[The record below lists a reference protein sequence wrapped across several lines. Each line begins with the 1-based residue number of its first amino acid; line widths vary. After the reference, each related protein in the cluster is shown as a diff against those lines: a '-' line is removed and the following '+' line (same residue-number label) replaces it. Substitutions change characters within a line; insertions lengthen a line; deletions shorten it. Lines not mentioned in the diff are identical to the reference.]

1 MLNTNKNIE
10 IVRSHD
16 LYKWAK
22 NYKRLQNRFYG
33 NQYKLRRL
41 QQIEDFV
48 FLNNYTKVFHD
59 EEVHLDLNI
68 PTVATVEEA
77 DLILVTHQGYS
88 RFPMPGIVEQC
99 RTWLNHA
106 DLYLCLNSTYMNID
120 NQKIDISLDEDFL
133 KSITIYLKTM
143 LDDCVVVDMSRYL
156 KEDGE
161 YFTWSCPDRHYFIT
175 KAKR

>member
-22 NYKRLQNRFYG
+22 NYKRLQDRFYD
-33 NQYKLRRL
+33 NKYKIRRL

-48 FLNNYTKVFHD
+48 FLNDYKKVFHD
-59 EEVHLDLNI
+59 EEVRLDLEI

-88 RFPMPGIVEQC
+88 RFPMTGIVEQC
-99 RTWLNHA
+99 RAWLEKA
-106 DLYLCLNSTYMNID
+106 DLYLCLNSTYLNID
-120 NQKIDISLDEDFL
+120 NQKINVELDDNYL
-133 KSITIYLKTM
+133 KSITKYLKIK
-143 LDDCVVVDMSRYL
+143 LDDCIVVDMSRNIL
-156 KEDGE
+156 EDGQ

-175 KAKR
+175 KGKL